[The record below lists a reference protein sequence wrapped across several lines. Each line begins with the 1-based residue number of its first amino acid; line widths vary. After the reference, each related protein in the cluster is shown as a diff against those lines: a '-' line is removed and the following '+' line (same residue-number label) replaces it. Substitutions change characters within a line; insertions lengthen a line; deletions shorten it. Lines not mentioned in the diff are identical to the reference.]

1 MKRLKHSTGTGHF
14 GRGPTVWQLGTS
26 DGLNR
31 VGTDLPLASGA
42 TINGPAN
49 PPSVYWQDTPLVL
62 TPEGEAFAAGQLVL
76 DIFSLACRFPHYRR
90 RNACHVGATC
100 YVSRIRCGV
109 T

>member
-1 MKRLKHSTGTGHF
+1 MKRFKHSTGTGHF
-14 GRGPTVWQLGTS
+14 GRGPRALTGQPIRQLGTS

-76 DIFSLACRFPHYRR
+76 DIFFFSLPIPAL
-90 RNACHVGATC
+90 
-100 YVSRIRCGV
+100 
-109 T
+109 